1 MAKEKTGMMFVL
13 SSPSGAGKTTL
24 TKKIAENNKNFTI
37 SISHT
42 TRKPRPNEINGR
54 DYKFVSEQEFNTLV
68 KENNF
73 FEYANIFGNYYG
85 TLKKP
90 VLELLSLGR
99 DVLFDID
106 WQGTQQLKRIK
117 SLSLVTFFILPPNIQ
132 VLKKRLLNRHKGQE
146 ELIEK
151 RMNKFNEE
159 ASHWSEYNYVF
170 INDDLDTCY
179 KKILNVITSEKKGI
193 RQEQNLD
200 EIENNWPKNIP
211 SGIIHADLFPDNI
224 FFKDDKLTGIIDF
237 YFSCYD
243 FYVFEIAI
251 CLNALCFEGQKEN
264 LSFNVTK
271 AKKFIDGYSS
281 IKKLTE
287 EEKKSLKILCQGAAM
302 RFLLTRVFDYLNL
315 TEGAIVKIKDPI
327 EYLKRLEFH
336 NNVKN
341 YEDYFF

>member
-1 MAKEKTGMMFVL
+1 MAIYTKL
-13 SSPSGAGKTTL
+13 S
-24 TKKIAENNKNFTI
+24 ENNLKEFFLKYSLGKLLNYKGIQEGIENTNYFIQTDKGKFILTVYEKRVEEKDLPFFMGLMKNLFDANFPSPEPI
-37 SISHT
+37 
-42 TRKPRPNEINGR
+42 IN
-54 DYKFVSEQEFNTLV
+54 KN
-68 KENNF
+68 
-73 FEYANIFGNYYG
+73 GNYVTEISG
-85 TLKKP
+85 KKAAVVSFLDGSAKKNLNP
-90 VLELLSLGR
+90 NDCHKVGVHAAKLHLITKNLIGKRENKLSVNSWRKIYKKVQKDCSRIHLN
-99 DVLFDID
+99 L
-106 WQGTQQLKRIK
+106 TQI
-117 SLSLVTFFILPPNIQ
+117 
-132 VLKKRLLNRHKGQE
+132 
-146 ELIEK
+146 IEK
-151 RMNKFNEE
+151 
-159 ASHWSEYNYVF
+159 
-170 INDDLDTCY
+170 
-179 KKILNVITSEKKGI
+179 
-193 RQEQNLD
+193 NLD

-315 TEGAIVKIKDPI
+315 TEGALVKIKDPI

-336 NNVKN
+336 NSVKD
-341 YEDYFF
+341 YKDYFF